1 MNDTPLSPLDEWVD
15 KQILLQKLK
24 MSNRTL
30 QTMRTKQI
38 IPHSYLGG
46 KIYYHVP
53 SIIKILWNNNPGN
66 KQGK

>member
-30 QTMRTKQI
+30 QNLRTKQI
-38 IPHSYLGG
+38 IHHSCLGG
-46 KIYYHVP
+46 KIYYHLP
-53 SIIKILWNNNPGN
+53 SIIAMLKDNIVFN
-66 KQGK
+66 KKA